1 MYSINIITAKYDS
14 EFIILNYLLFGG
26 KCKEYGSINFLLWLL
41 QNQDFKNHKIVI
53 NQSSEPISNAGKQSN
68 QNLYYNTYYIISE
81 ILKNRE
87 VYFISDMFSSDFSDW
102 VKNEYGWKHI
112 PYHFHFDAYNTLSAH
127 MCIPLNKNK
136 NTFKKKII
144 TVNGNMQNE
153 HKPKIQEMFTELN
166 IWDISY
172 WSFGDI
178 TNFGMDVYKDRY
190 DLNQIYLN
198 LIPLFDNSFL
208 HIVSETISDN
218 YFLYLKIRMDFMSKV
233 GRALVLQNPFVVV
246 GNCGLLKELHKMG
259 FKTFSDFW
267 DESYDGIE
275 DLNERMIAIKN
286 LVKSIKDKTFDK
298 QSEMMEKMFPIF
310 EHNRKKMIELSELER
325 KNITNIIPNFFENN
339 YKSFNYQ
346 KTKSFL

>member
-1 MYSINIITAKYDS
+1 
-14 EFIILNYLLFGG
+14 
-26 KCKEYGSINFLLWLL
+26 
-41 QNQDFKNHKIVI
+41 
-53 NQSSEPISNAGKQSN
+53 
-68 QNLYYNTYYIISE
+68 
-81 ILKNRE
+81 
-87 VYFISDMFSSDFSDW
+87 
-102 VKNEYGWKHI
+102 
-112 PYHFHFDAYNTLSAH
+112 
-127 MCIPLNKNK
+127 
-136 NTFKKKII
+136 
-144 TVNGNMQNE
+144 MQNE

-310 EHNRKKMIELSELER
+310 EHNRKKIIELSELER